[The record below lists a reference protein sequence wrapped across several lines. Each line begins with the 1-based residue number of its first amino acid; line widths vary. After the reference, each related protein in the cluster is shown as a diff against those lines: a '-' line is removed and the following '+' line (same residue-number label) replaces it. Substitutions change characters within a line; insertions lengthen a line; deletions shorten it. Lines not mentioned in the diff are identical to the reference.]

1 MYNTFTQQ
9 ENQPLFAFRHGEEAR
24 NEGDLNYSTHDES
37 EDSLSDDVYTD
48 SDTDFDEQAEEE
60 KLQRNVAREQR
71 FIDMVEADAEEHPLE
86 PDEDDIPECK
96 LLKRDLQ
103 AQALKRIE
111 DAARTPTDFQNV
123 IAWWDRL
130 DANRQRKERYHE
142 ICRSG
147 NDIPLDYR
155 VPEDALYFPDTLN
168 NALLSLERKGD
179 FIDSIFYC
187 PLDIHQHVSEEY
199 MSKILQE
206 LPVDHKFLLSF
217 WALRQ
222 LSSAQIAT
230 IRGQS
235 DRNIRKVRRT
245 MLNRIRK
252 KLLSVLTEKA
262 KYHALTLLEKNFLTE
277 NGVTITITTAK

>member
-9 ENQPLFAFRHGEEAR
+9 ENQPLFAFCHGEDAR
-24 NEGDLNYSTHDES
+24 NEINLNYSTHDES

-48 SDTDFDEQAEEE
+48 SDTDFDEQVEEE
-60 KLQRNVAREQR
+60 KLQLNVAREQR

-147 NDIPLDYR
+147 DDIP
-155 VPEDALYFPDTLN
+155 P
-168 NALLSLERKGD
+168 
-179 FIDSIFYC
+179 
-187 PLDIHQHVSEEY
+187 
-199 MSKILQE
+199 
-206 LPVDHKFLLSF
+206 
-217 WALRQ
+217 
-222 LSSAQIAT
+222 
-230 IRGQS
+230 
-235 DRNIRKVRRT
+235 
-245 MLNRIRK
+245 
-252 KLLSVLTEKA
+252 
-262 KYHALTLLEKNFLTE
+262 
-277 NGVTITITTAK
+277 